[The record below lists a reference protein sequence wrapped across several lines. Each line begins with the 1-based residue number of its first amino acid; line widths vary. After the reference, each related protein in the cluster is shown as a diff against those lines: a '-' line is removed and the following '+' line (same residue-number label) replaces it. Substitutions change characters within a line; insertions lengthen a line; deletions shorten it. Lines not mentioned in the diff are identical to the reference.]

1 MSTQVFPTSTQIPG
15 VDITISRKVE
25 WDTVVQTAISGK
37 ETRIARRQFPIR
49 TFGLK
54 FNFLRSSTSAVGQ
67 PAVLELQTLE
77 GFFNSRQGMYDSFQ
91 WTDPDDHSVTGQGIG
106 TGDSTLASFALVRSF
121 GSFVEP
127 VYAPNVVS
135 NVYLNGVSQ
144 ASSLYTVY
152 YWGSTQPIG
161 PGYVNFVTPPSNGV
175 AVTADFTYYWPVRF
189 TMDDMTFE
197 RFVNLIYENKKVEFK
212 TII

>member
-1 MSTQVFPTSTQIPG
+1 MSTQIFPTSTQIPG

-37 ETRIARRQFPIR
+37 ETRVARRQFPIR

-54 FNFLRSSTSAVGQ
+54 FNFLRSSTLAVGR

-77 GFFNSRQGMYDSFQ
+77 GFFNSRQGMFDSFL
-91 WTDPDDHSVTGQGIG
+91 WTDPDDNSVTSQGIG
-106 TGDSTLASFALVRSF
+106 TGDSTLASFLLVRPF
-121 GSFVEP
+121 GGFVEP
-127 VYAPNVVS
+127 IYAPNVVS

-144 ASSLYTVY
+144 ASSLWNVY
-152 YWGSTQPIG
+152 PWGTTQAIG
-161 PGYVNFVTPPSNGV
+161 PGYVNFVNSPANGV
-175 AVTADFTYYWPVRF
+175 AVTADFTYYWPARF
-189 TMDDMTFE
+189 TMDNMDFE
-197 RFVNLIYENKKVEFK
+197 RFVNLIYDNKKVEFK